1 MKRFV
6 IGGKKCAV
14 LRTMNEWMKH
24 RIHEKTKQKWR
35 RDTEE
40 KDSNFGSVQLNDI
53 HLKTATANIHCVH
66 WSHFEAAKCWKDT
79 ILLLRG
85 EKTTKTKKKYYF
97 LTIVE
102 IVGLNFLWP
111 ISAKRALSF
120 KIVRGISICVCLWRD
135 CQQNK

>member
-1 MKRFV
+1 MCRS
-6 IGGKKCAV
+6 
-14 LRTMNEWMKH
+14 TNNEWMKH
-24 RIHEKTKQKWR
+24 RIHEKTKKKMKKRFR
-35 RDTEE
+35 R
-40 KDSNFGSVQLNDI
+40 KNSNFGSVQLNDI
-53 HLKTATANIHCVH
+53 HLKTTTANIHCVH

-85 EKTTKTKKKYYF
+85 EKTTKTKKNNF
-97 LTIVE
+97 STIVE
-102 IVGLNFLWP
+102 IVGLKFLWS